1 MLFLWLAMLGAV
13 IAHRRSSHMRMT
25 ALLDIASPATRAFLD
40 LFAAVASGAFLLLAL
55 SATALLV
62 ILQKHR
68 G

>member
-1 MLFLWLAMLGAV
+1 
-13 IAHRRSSHMRMT
+13 MT